1 MPEQINFQISFY
13 DLLLWIIV
21 GLVAGL
27 IAGRAIF
34 GPGLG
39 VFAALVIG
47 ILGAILGNELAG
59 FFGISVSVAG
69 IPILSQIIIALFG
82 ALILLLILRL
92 LGVGRRRVV
101 Y

>member
-1 MPEQINFQISFY
+1 MPETINFSISWH
-13 DLLLWIIV
+13 DLLVWIIV

-27 IAGRAIF
+27 IAGRAIL

-39 VFAALVIG
+39 IFAALVIG
-47 ILGAILGNELAG
+47 ILGAILGNVIAG

-69 IPILSQIIIALFG
+69 IPLLSQIIIALFG

>member
-1 MPEQINFQISFY
+1 MPQSINFSISFH
-13 DLLLWIIV
+13 DLLVWIIV

-27 IAGRAIF
+27 IAGRVF
-34 GPGLG
+34 GPGVG

-47 ILGAILGNELAG
+47 ILGAILGNVLAE
-59 FFGISVSVAG
+59 FFGISISVAG
-69 IPILSQIIIALFG
+69 IPLLSEIIIALFG

-92 LGVGRRRVV
+92 LGLGRRRVV

>member
-1 MPEQINFQISFY
+1 MPETINFSISWH
-13 DLLLWIIV
+13 DLLVWIIV

-39 VFAALVIG
+39 IFAALVIG
-47 ILGAILGNELAG
+47 ILGAILGNVIAG

-69 IPILSQIIIALFG
+69 IPLLSQIIIALFG

-92 LGVGRRRVV
+92 LGLGRRRVV

>member
-1 MPEQINFQISFY
+1 MPDQLNFSISWH
-13 DLLLWIIV
+13 DLLVWIIV

-39 VFAALVIG
+39 IFAALVIG
-47 ILGAILGNELAG
+47 ILGAILGNLLAG

-69 IPILSQIIIALFG
+69 IPILSQIIIAIFG
-82 ALILLLILRL
+82 ALILLVILRL